1 MCVSDKSS
9 VDCLISGW
17 AGSSLWPGLCSSCG
31 AGLLSRCGCGL
42 LLSCCGERAPGRRC
56 GLRESWLPA
65 LERRLSGCD
74 AQAEFSGA
82 CGIFLD
88 QAAEPMSPESVGG
101 FFDTEPLGKARD
113 LCFNLL
119 HTNGVETEV
128 RVSARTQP
136 LTPRGAAEAS

>member
-31 AGLLSRCGCGL
+31 EWGCCPGAGCGL
-42 LLSCCGERAPGRRC
+42 LPSRRTGSREAC

-74 AQAEFSGA
+74 ARAEFSGA
-82 CGIFLD
+82 CGIFPD
-88 QAAEPMSPESVGG
+88 QASSP
-101 FFDTEPLGKARD
+101 
-113 LCFNLL
+113 CLL
-119 HTNGVETEV
+119 N
-128 RVSARTQP
+128 Q
-136 LTPRGAAEAS
+136 